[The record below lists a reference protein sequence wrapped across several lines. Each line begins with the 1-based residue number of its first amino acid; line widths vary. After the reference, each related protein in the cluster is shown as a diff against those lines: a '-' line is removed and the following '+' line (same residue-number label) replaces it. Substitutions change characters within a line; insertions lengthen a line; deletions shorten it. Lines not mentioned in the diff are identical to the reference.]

1 MNNQEKV
8 EAKHLFR
15 QEARKVL
22 AKEAS
27 SPRRYRKDKEVIK
40 RLYTLIQASDAKEIF
55 CYLPLDMEVN
65 LTSLLKRLRQEKR
78 TLYVPFME
86 GKSFR
91 LVKYRFPL
99 VKKRFGLREP
109 KDSKQYRKKKID
121 LAIVPI
127 IGMDTTCR
135 RIGFGKGMY
144 DRFFEKELKNIS
156 YVVFVAR
163 RLCYTSQEIT
173 DRYDVRA
180 DEVIVP

>member
-1 MNNQEKV
+1 
-8 EAKHLFR
+8 
-15 QEARKVL
+15 
-22 AKEAS
+22 
-27 SPRRYRKDKEVIK
+27 
-40 RLYTLIQASDAKEIF
+40 
-55 CYLPLDMEVN
+55 
-65 LTSLLKRLRQEKR
+65 
-78 TLYVPFME
+78 ME